1 MRRMSAANCGVISTV
16 TPTVALRP
24 RTQVELFMLMVF
36 MAMVRRRRKVTS
48 EVFCLSTTRSRVMD
62 VRGYQRKSEFLTIL
76 QSYVANIRRQSVRVT
91 GLHVHVKSD
100 YAKEMTSTTVKAW
113 CAANN
118 VTMSHSAPHEP
129 QENSVAERHVGI
141 IKSVARTI
149 HLHAGFPPNFWFF
162 SVKLA
167 AHFLMF
173 VPPAIF
179 RSVGVSVTPY
189 EVMYGNPPS
198 LLHLRTPGCLVYYYN
213 YTENK
218 KNITDERAKK
228 GVLVGY
234 DDVSRTYKVYS
245 PQHSSCCPHKR
256 SRIH

>member
-1 MRRMSAANCGVISTV
+1 MHVDGFHGNG
-16 TPTVALRP
+16 TPSPEGYVGGF
-24 RTQVELFMLMVF
+24 LFVDD
-36 MAMVRRRRKVTS
+36 K
-48 EVFCLSTTRSRVMD
+48 SRVMD
-62 VRGYQRKSEFLTIL
+62 VRGYRRKSEFLTIL

-162 SVKLA
+162 SGKLA
-167 AHFLMF
+167 AHVLMF

-189 EVMYGNPPS
+189 EVMYGNTPS
-198 LLHLRTPGCLVYYYN
+198 LLHL
-213 YTENK
+213 
-218 KNITDERAKK
+218 
-228 GVLVGY
+228 
-234 DDVSRTYKVYS
+234 
-245 PQHSSCCPHKR
+245 HSWLPCVILQLQLHRKQEEHHR
-256 SRIH
+256 